1 MGVGYGV
8 GQGLPTQQQRPFTI
22 ADTEFPALG
31 QQNKKVCLLWCGVVW
46 YDIVSYFAN
55 KFNLII
61 AFKKFYFLM
70 NLTCDMLFCILNGI
84 VLR

>member
-31 QQNKKVCLLWCGVVW
+31 QQNKKVCLLWCGVV
-46 YDIVSYFAN
+46 
-55 KFNLII
+55 
-61 AFKKFYFLM
+61 
-70 NLTCDMLFCILNGI
+70 
-84 VLR
+84 